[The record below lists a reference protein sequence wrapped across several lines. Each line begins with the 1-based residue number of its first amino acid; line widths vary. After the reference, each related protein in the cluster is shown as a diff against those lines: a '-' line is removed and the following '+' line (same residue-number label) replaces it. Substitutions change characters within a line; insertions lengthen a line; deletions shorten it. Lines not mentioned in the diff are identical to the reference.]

1 MSKKERNKEISPFTR
16 TFYKFV
22 FLFPPFLFAP
32 KTSGV
37 DTTIF
42 AHRQTTGIG
51 IHTETSEPH
60 RVAATELSG

>member
-1 MSKKERNKEISPFTR
+1 MSKKKETKKYHPSPGLFTSLS
-16 TFYKFV
+16 FF
-22 FLFPPFLFAP
+22 FHHFLFAP
-32 KTSGV
+32 QTSGV

-60 RVAATELSG
+60 RVEATEMSG